1 MHDPISDFPP
11 AFPSSMSPS
20 SQPPLPQLGL
30 DEFISD
36 EQLLVLLERREATRR
51 GSVLYART
59 GATYVLHEA
68 VRVLGCASQESDPY
82 GFIGVADTLGGMLK
96 RGFVMSAE
104 RIALGRMVY
113 DVEYGY
119 VIEPVGNGS
128 ADASGINPK
137 IG

>member
-11 AFPSSMSPS
+11 AMSPS
-20 SQPPLPQLGL
+20 HPPLPQLGL

-36 EQLLVLLERREATRR
+36 EQLAVLLDRHEATRR
-51 GSVLYART
+51 GSILHAR
-59 GATYVLHEA
+59 GGSLYVLHEA
-68 VRVLGCASQESDPY
+68 LRVLGCASQESDPY
-82 GFIGVADTLGGMLK
+82 GFIGVVDTLGGMLK

-104 RIALGRMVY
+104 RIALGRRVY

-119 VIEPVGNGS
+119 IIEPVGNGS